1 MPCLTARNEG
11 ASRFSVTHSAS
22 GIGILTDAPAGHG
35 GDGVSFS
42 PIDLCVAAL
51 LNCTG
56 TLMAVK
62 AKALGLDTTG
72 MTMSADY
79 TMADAPRRIV
89 ATTMTANVP
98 FAADERQRQSIIRAA
113 ATCPVRNSL
122 MAEWKITLVLNWA
135 DGTSQTVED

>member
-1 MPCLTARNEG
+1 MPVLTARNDG
-11 ASRFSVTHSAS
+11 GSRFSVTHSAT
-22 GIGILTDAPAGHG
+22 GVGILTDAPAGHG

-42 PIDLCVAAL
+42 PIDLCVASL

-56 TLMAVK
+56 TLIAIK

-79 TMADAPRRIV
+79 TMADAPRRI
-89 ATTMTANVP
+89 ASTTMTVNVP
-98 FAADERQRQSIIRAA
+98 CAADPRQRQSMVRAA

-122 MAEWKITLVLNWA
+122 KSEWKIVLIMHWS
-135 DGTSQTVED
+135 DGSTETVEE

>member
-1 MPCLTARNEG
+1 MPCMTARNDG
-11 ASRFSVTHSAS
+11 GSRFSVTHGAT
-22 GIGILTDAPAGHG
+22 GVTILTDAPAGHG

-56 TLMAVK
+56 TLIAIK
-62 AKALGLDTTG
+62 AKALGLDTAG

-79 TMADAPRRIV
+79 TMADAPRRI
-89 ATTMTANVP
+89 ATTTMTANIP
-98 FAADERQRQSIIRAA
+98 CAADERQRQSMIRAA

-122 MAEWKITLVLNWA
+122 MPEWKITLVLHWA
-135 DGTSQTVED
+135 DGTTETVEE